1 MLKQYS
7 FFADVDRAIL
17 RRMPATFHIGLPD
30 ERQRNSI
37 FRRIL
42 GMERVQEDL
51 DYPRLAK
58 LTEGFSG
65 SDIREACRTAS
76 VYRMREFASSLDGE
90 SVEPK
95 SVPKNSSTVEIHD
108 NKSGDGKS
116 HEQKDLRSIIT
127 EDLLKAI
134 GKLRE
139 SKLHC
144 GFNGPKFASVGGLD

>member
-1 MLKQYS
+1 
-7 FFADVDRAIL
+7 
-17 RRMPATFHIGLPD
+17 MPATFHIGLPD

-42 GMERVQEDL
+42 GMERVQDDL
-51 DYPRLAK
+51 DYSRLAK

-76 VYRMREFASSLDGE
+76 VYRMREFATFEGA
-90 SVEPK
+90 SVK
-95 SVPKNSSTVEIHD
+95 SNSITTDSTTNE
-108 NKSGDGKS
+108 NQASRSGGDGKVI
-116 HEQKDLRSIIT
+116 ETQDLRSISN
-127 EDLLKAI
+127 EDLLKAV

-144 GFNGPKFASVGGLD
+144 GFNAPKFAGVGGLD

>member
-1 MLKQYS
+1 M
-7 FFADVDRAIL
+7 DRAIL

-30 ERQRNSI
+30 EKQRNSI

-42 GMERVQEDL
+42 GMERVQDDL
-51 DYPRLAK
+51 DFARLAK

-76 VYRMREFASSLDGE
+76 VYRMREFASSLNGDI
-90 SVEPK
+90 VEPN
-95 SVPKNSSTVEIHD
+95 SVPKNSSAGEIHV
-108 NKSGDGKS
+108 NKSGGDGKS
-116 HEQKDLRSIIT
+116 HEQKDLRSIST

-144 GFNGPKFASVGGLD
+144 GFNAPKFASVGGLD

>member
-1 MLKQYS
+1 
-7 FFADVDRAIL
+7 
-17 RRMPATFHIGLPD
+17 MPATFHIGLPD
-30 ERQRNSI
+30 EKQRNSI

-42 GMERVQEDL
+42 GMERIQDDL
-51 DYPRLAK
+51 DFPRLAK

-76 VYRMREFASSLDGE
+76 VYRMREFASSSE
-90 SVEPK
+90 NSVIT
-95 SVPKNSSTVEIHD
+95 NSSSEESHVS
-108 NKSGDGKS
+108 KSGGDGKI
-116 HEQKDLRSIIT
+116 HEHKDLRSIST

-144 GFNGPKFASVGGLD
+144 GFNAPKFASVGGLD